1 MKRQTIKCKW
11 ACYDT
16 LYAGTD
22 QVGKGRMKDVDGLAV
37 VGCLLTLVSIN
48 SPFSAN
54 HNSYLIDL
62 VQREYKGSIVYF
74 R

>member
-37 VGCLLTLVSIN
+37 LGCLLTLFSIN

-54 HNSYLIDL
+54 YL